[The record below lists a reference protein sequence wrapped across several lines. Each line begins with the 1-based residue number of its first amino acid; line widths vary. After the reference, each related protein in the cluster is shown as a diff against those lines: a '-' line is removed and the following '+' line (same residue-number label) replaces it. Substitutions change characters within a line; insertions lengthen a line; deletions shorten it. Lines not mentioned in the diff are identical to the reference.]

1 MEDKIPFS
9 RKGCSIPV
17 RPKPAHRLMPI
28 IPVAARGETP
38 PPEAPNTDRAES
50 MAGSIPISA
59 ARAMENTIIMA
70 MVGTVP
76 GPNADSTTEKT

>member
-28 IPVAARGETP
+28 IPVAARGAVKLRQAEQIRYAQQDHKQGIIKTLDDFFIRNAADP
-38 PPEAPNTDRAES
+38 PQYQSKAY
-50 MAGSIPISA
+50 GQ
-59 ARAMENTIIMA
+59 
-70 MVGTVP
+70 
-76 GPNADSTTEKT
+76 